1 VEVAGTVTDPRT
13 TPDDAR
19 HDLVRWFGR
28 GVAGLVLPTGWFGR
42 PFDNA
47 HELTW
52 CEARKDRLLVELDG
66 LLLLTATRQLGLET
80 TEDELVVTAEQV
92 VFDWIEY
99 GTPKAHAEI
108 FAPGSFRFV
117 RPD

>member
-1 VEVAGTVTDPRT
+1 VTDQQT

-19 HDLVRWFGR
+19 HDLVRWFRR
-28 GVAGLVLPTGWFGR
+28 GVVAGLVLPTGWFGR

-66 LLLLTATRQLGLET
+66 LLLLTATRQLGLEIT
-80 TEDELVVTAEQV
+80 GDELVVTAEQV
-92 VFDWIEY
+92 VFDQIEY
-99 GTPKAHAEI
+99 GTPKVHAEI
-108 FAPGSFRFV
+108 FAPGSFRFI
-117 RPD
+117 RKE

>member
-1 VEVAGTVTDPRT
+1 VTDPRT

-66 LLLLTATRQLGLET
+66 QQLLTATREIGLEIAGN
-80 TEDELVVTAEQV
+80 ELVVTAEQV

-99 GTPKAHAEI
+99 GTPKVHAEV
-108 FAPGSFRFV
+108 FAPGSFRLV
-117 RPD
+117 RQG